1 MMRLGRLLL
10 WPAGLALGVAAER
23 AAASAGDDLRVW
35 VPDLVVGWTLIA
47 CGLVGWSRRQEN
59 RFGPLAAA
67 TGFCWFLGNF
77 AGVDNAVIAWVAG
90 QTLFLYRGPL
100 FHLVIGYP
108 FGRASSRLDRSVVVA
123 GYATSCI
130 PEIWTSEVATVALS
144 SLLVVTS
151 AHAYA
156 NSSGRARHARLSALR
171 AAIVLA
177 IALAGGAL
185 ARLAFPSGETDELTR
200 LALEVA
206 LCAIAVGLLTDLLSS
221 SRERAAVTDLVV
233 ELGERRSTSLSGQ
246 LARLVGDPTLT
257 IGYWPPS
264 AGGYVDP
271 DGRPIELPT
280 PGSGRAVTLV
290 GSESEPIASL
300 IHDPA
305 VLDDPV
311 LLEAASVATELS
323 AQNAHLQAG
332 VRIQLTELEASRRR
346 ILVAGDA
353 ERENLEQHLHE
364 GAERVLEE
372 LAEQLRRGRT
382 GAQVQA
388 TGDRIGEA
396 EARLAD
402 AQKELRE
409 LASGL
414 YPRLLSERGLEGAL
428 RSLTE
433 RSPVPVTLTI
443 SANRLPPDVETAAY
457 FICSE
462 ALANTAKYSSAS
474 ATAVS
479 VAGRDGLIEVTIEDD
494 GDGGADPS
502 RGTGLR
508 GLADRI
514 DALGG
519 TLRIESEPGHGTR
532 LVAEIPYPAEA
543 R

>member
-1 MMRLGRLLL
+1 MMRLGRMLL

-23 AAASAGDDLRVW
+23 AAASGGDDLRVW

-47 CGLVGWSRRQEN
+47 CGLVGWSRRPES

-123 GYATSCI
+123 GYAASCI
-130 PEIWTSEVATVALS
+130 PEVWTSEIATVALS
-144 SLLVVTS
+144 SLLVATS

-206 LCAIAVGLLTDLLSS
+206 LCAVVVGLLTDLLSS

-257 IGYWPPS
+257 IGYWLPS

-290 GSESEPIASL
+290 GSESEPIAAL
-300 IHDPA
+300 VHDPA

-311 LLEAASVATELS
+311 LLEAASLATELS
-323 AQNAHLQAG
+323 AQNAYLQAG

-396 EARLAD
+396 EVRLAD

-428 RSLTE
+428 VSLTE

-462 ALANTAKYSSAS
+462 ALANAAKYASAS
-474 ATAVS
+474 AAAVS
-479 VAGRDGLIEVTIEDD
+479 VASRDGLVEVTVEDD
-494 GDGGADPS
+494 GGGGADPS

-508 GLADRI
+508 GLADRV

-519 TLRIESEPGHGTR
+519 TLHVESEPGHGTR

>member
-1 MMRLGRLLL
+1 MMRLGRMLL

-23 AAASAGDDLRVW
+23 AAVSGGDDLRVW

-47 CGLVGWSRRQEN
+47 CGLVGWSRRPES

-77 AGVDNAVIAWVAG
+77 AGVDNAVVAWVAG

-123 GYATSCI
+123 GYAASCI
-130 PEIWTSEVATVALS
+130 PEIWTSEIATVALP
-144 SLLVVTS
+144 SLLVATS

-206 LCAIAVGLLTDLLSS
+206 LCAVVVGLLTDLLSS

-233 ELGERRSTSLSGQ
+233 ELGERRSTSLGGQ

-257 IGYWPPS
+257 IGYWIPS
-264 AGGYVDP
+264 AEGYVDS

-280 PGSGRAVTLV
+280 PESGRAVTLV
-290 GSESEPIASL
+290 GGESEPIAAL

-311 LLEAASVATELS
+311 LLEAASLATQLAAE
-323 AQNAHLQAG
+323 NAHLQAD

-353 ERENLEQHLHE
+353 EREDLEQHLHE
-364 GAERVLEE
+364 GAEKVLEE

-382 GAQVQA
+382 GAQVRA

-494 GDGGADPS
+494 GDGGADPT